1 MALIRSSAERV
12 RSGSWRGTISVL
24 VLAPVLTAVVLAV
37 SHGAAPAHASPA
49 LSVDAHCT
57 PAALRPSEETLITCE
72 IRIEN
77 SGDQTVTDAE
87 LRFDFAPDLIS
98 PLEASLLAFDLRAD
112 GQPMPFDYVPLSES
126 IGELA
131 PGESRLLVGRVIFA
145 SAWEGGYGA
154 NVEVWRGGG
163 AVDSTIIQWH
173 VTAGAQAPPTNL
185 TISKS
190 LQIENETQIS
200 SPTNKTANYEI
211 VVANESDEPATDV
224 TVLDKYSPDVALV
237 FADRPVAAIDEETRI
252 ARWEVGTL
260 SPGEE
265 TRIRTMFAPVE
276 GCAFPSNVMV
286 VTAGTAGTV
295 ESYVARS
302 PESMV
307 IGDDECRLRLPH
319 TGTGGGGKGDSPLE
333 SALAL
338 LFVGGLAVA
347 RAAGIHWA
355 RENPRDPEPP
365 SEDAS

>member
-1 MALIRSSAERV
+1 MALLRSSAETG
-12 RSGSWRGTISVL
+12 RSGSWRGRISVL
-24 VLAPVLTAVVLAV
+24 LLAPVLTAVVLAV
-37 SHGAAPAHASPA
+37 SHGAAPAYASPA

-57 PAALRPSEETLITCE
+57 PAFIRPSEETLITCE

-77 SGDQTVTDAE
+77 SGDQTVSDAV

-98 PLEASLLAFDLRAD
+98 PLEASLLAFDLTAD

-131 PGESRLLVGRVIFA
+131 PGEARVLVGRVIFS
-145 SAWEGGYGA
+145 SAWQGGYGA
-154 NVEVWRGGG
+154 KVEVRHGGH
-163 AVDSTIIQWH
+163 AVDSTIIQWQ
-173 VTAGAQAPPTNL
+173 VRAGAAAPPTDL

-190 LQIENETQIS
+190 LLTESETQIS

-211 VVANESDEPATDV
+211 VVANESDEPAADV
-224 TVLDKYSPDVALV
+224 TVLDKYSVDVALI

-265 TRIRTMFAPVE
+265 MRIRTMFAPVE

-302 PESMV
+302 AESMV
-307 IGDDECRLRLPH
+307 IGDAECRLRLPG
-319 TGTGGGGKGDSPLE
+319 TGTGGEGKSDSPLE

-355 RENPRDPEPP
+355 RGTPPDSEPP
-365 SEDAS
+365 QEDAS